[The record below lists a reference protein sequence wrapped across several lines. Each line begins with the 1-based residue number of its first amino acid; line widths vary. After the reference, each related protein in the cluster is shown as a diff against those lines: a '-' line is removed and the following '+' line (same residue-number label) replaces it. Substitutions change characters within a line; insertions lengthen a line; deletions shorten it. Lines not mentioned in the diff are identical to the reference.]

1 MDLISE
7 RSVDVRRESRT
18 CSCRSFRGHK
28 LLQGLG
34 GEAHQSYEPVASSTS
49 VQHRTCC
56 GHGTGIPAVR
66 TKVIVLKAF
75 RQMEDLRQTETE
87 EVVAITDSNAVVAV
101 YYAEM
106 H

>member
-1 MDLISE
+1 M
-7 RSVDVRRESRT
+7 
-18 CSCRSFRGHK
+18 
-28 LLQGLG
+28 
-34 GEAHQSYEPVASSTS
+34 
-49 VQHRTCC
+49 
-56 GHGTGIPAVR
+56 R

-87 EVVAITDSNAVVAV
+87 EVVAITDSNTVVAV

>member
-1 MDLISE
+1 M
-7 RSVDVRRESRT
+7 
-18 CSCRSFRGHK
+18 
-28 LLQGLG
+28 
-34 GEAHQSYEPVASSTS
+34 
-49 VQHRTCC
+49 
-56 GHGTGIPAVR
+56 
-66 TKVIVLKAF
+66 LKAF